1 MNCDYC
7 GKNMPKSYSYEVGG
21 VVDCGCRFKKKKDP
35 NNIETSKLSVA
46 LDKAN
51 KRIAELEHSIDVL
64 QTTAKHINS
73 EFFETAIKY
82 LESELSN
89 RKSVNT
95 TIDNPQS

>member
-1 MNCDYC
+1 MRKRYIAIEPIVADERVCDSDRAIYWAD
-7 GKNMPKSYSYEVGG
+7 EV
-21 VVDCGCRFKKKKDP
+21 DQ
-35 NNIETSKLSVA
+35 
-46 LDKAN
+46 
-51 KRIAELEHSIDVL
+51 RIAELEHSIDVL

-73 EFFETAIKY
+73 AFFETAIKY